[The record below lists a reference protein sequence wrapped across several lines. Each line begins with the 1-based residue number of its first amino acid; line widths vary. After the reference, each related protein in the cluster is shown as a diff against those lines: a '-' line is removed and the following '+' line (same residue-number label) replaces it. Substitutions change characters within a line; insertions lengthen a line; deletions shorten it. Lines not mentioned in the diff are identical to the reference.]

1 MATPANT
8 ALIVIDVQ
16 NAVIAEGAHREAE
29 VLAAI
34 SDMAERARAARTPV
48 IYIQHNEDWPAMRK
62 GADGWRIHP
71 AVAPK
76 PGETT
81 IDKTASDSFQDTP
94 LQAELDRLGARR
106 LVLCGL
112 QTDHCVN
119 ATVRSAFAKG
129 YDVVLAADAHSTSSG
144 AAVIEAHNADFAAL
158 ADGERRVELRPASEI
173 AFG

>member
-1 MATPANT
+1 MTHT

-16 NAVIAEGAHREAE
+16 NAVLEEGAHREAE

-34 SDMAERARAARTPV
+34 ADMAERARATGTPV
-48 IYIQHNEDWPAMRK
+48 IYVQHNEDFPAMRK
-62 GADGWRIHP
+62 GADGWQIHP
-71 AVAPK
+71 AVAPL
-76 PGETT
+76 PGELR
-81 IDKTASDSFQDTP
+81 IDKTVGDSFAGSP
-94 LQAELDRLGARR
+94 SLEAALADRGVRR
-106 LVLCGL
+106 VVLCGL

-144 AAVIEAHNADFAAL
+144 AEVIAAHNAAFAAL
-158 ADGERRVELRPASEI
+158 ADGDRRVELRQAGEI